1 MFIITRKIHGS
12 QAVRRGVRT
21 VLRTVSCE
29 PCEPPA
35 NPPRTGCEPPRT
47 EQRPRLRTVVS
58 RAYIIGA
65 GRFAGAVRT
74 ISVRTR
80 SYLEQG
86 ATGAE
91 NTCRISRAPAFS
103 TRRGIGGLRPRPWP
117 AQQPMVANERMSPK
131 PGFAVLH
138 PLPARIS
145 PKCQTP
151 PGTRRPGNPANP
163 CPARPKR
170 LSPVCWP
177 RPGAF
182 IGLKPRR
189 SRFFTNRKW
198 RMTCREP

>member
-117 AQQPMVANERMSPK
+117 AQQPVVGHACASTK
-131 PGFAVLH
+131 PRFRFCTPCRPAFPQNGHPIPALGIAQTRQNRVLGGWNAPGRWGF
-138 PLPARIS
+138 
-145 PKCQTP
+145 
-151 PGTRRPGNPANP
+151 
-163 CPARPKR
+163 
-170 LSPVCWP
+170 P

-182 IGLKPRR
+182 RAP
-189 SRFFTNRKW
+189 SRFLAGFLNHA
-198 RMTCREP
+198 

>member
-86 ATGAE
+86 ATGRG
-91 NTCRISRAPAFS
+91 NTCRISRVPAFS
-103 TRRGIGGLRPRPWP
+103 TLTGIGGLRPRPWP
-117 AQQPMVANERMSPK
+117 AQQPMWGHAYASAKPRFRVSAPFRAAFPQNGGSPQALDAPETRQIRVLGARNA
-131 PGFAVLH
+131 PGRWIAAAEGVCR
-138 PLPARIS
+138 LPAQ
-145 PKCQTP
+145 PH
-151 PGTRRPGNPANP
+151 
-163 CPARPKR
+163 
-170 LSPVCWP
+170 PV
-177 RPGAF
+177 
-182 IGLKPRR
+182 L
-189 SRFFTNRKW
+189 
-198 RMTCREP
+198 